1 MIEEHEINAE
11 LVETICQN
19 IAKNVPVNAALPKK
33 GLLHIDKLL
42 PFICVYRYKEPD
54 VYFSRLLKT
63 QASYLIVE
71 ENIGISHLLDA
82 IRIIT
87 TEKFETFLILELWP
101 NKGSLKTQFQI
112 YGPKGKSLE
121 TINALNDGFS
131 EIKKTLSIVTTKII
145 PTEFRHPKHLS
156 PLLDV
161 NTSKKS
167 GTLIIGI
174 SIPAVYQNTETDE
187 LFSLF
192 FRKFYTI
199 FSETI
204 KRAVYEFIRVQTTDA
219 FENYLML
226 GKTHIDAATI
236 ASDTQIAEI
245 SERMS
250 FLLRVTPVNSNE
262 EWDKFEQ
269 SEFKKTPSFKYRLI
283 AIDPELEK
291 RKLYNIPIDLVEDP
305 TIAFILRGKRLEIE
319 KQLTMLEER
328 GTDNFKFIGQSL
340 YGVIREDVLDAAEL
354 ILKTYPKGERIES
367 SKRFNSAEF
376 AERAQREIDGY
387 AQKFPDLDLAIEIRD
402 DVAGIMVSK
411 SKLLINNEM
420 DLDVMRCD
428 ALIQHEVGT
437 HILTYCNGKSQP
449 LKQMYEGFEGYDQ
462 LQEGLA
468 VIAEYLVGGLT
479 INRLRLL
486 AGRIIAVKSMI
497 KNADFIETFNL
508 LRNNYSFPNRVAYY
522 ITMRVYRGGG
532 LTKDA
537 VYLAGLIDLLAYLK
551 NGGKLE
557 PLYTGKFNIT
567 HIKLVEELLYR
578 KVLKH
583 PILPSFLYRNEVKER
598 LKKLRTGL
606 NIVDLVKSN

>member
-1 MIEEHEINAE
+1 MIKEHDIDAE
-11 LVETICQN
+11 LVETICKDIQD
-19 IAKNVPVNAALPKK
+19 NVPVNAALPKN

-42 PFICVYRYKEPD
+42 PFICVYRYKEQD

-63 QASYLIVE
+63 QASYLIAE
-71 ENIGISHLLDA
+71 ETIEISHLLEA
-82 IRIIT
+82 IRLIT
-87 TEKFETFLILELWP
+87 SEKFDAFLILELWP
-101 NKGSLKTQFQI
+101 NKQSLKSQFQI
-112 YGPKGKSLE
+112 YGPKEKSME
-121 TINALNDGFS
+121 TINALSDGFN
-131 EIKKTLSIVTTKII
+131 EIKKTLSKVSTKVIH
-145 PTEFRHPKHLS
+145 TEFRHPKQLS

-161 NTSKKS
+161 NTSKKL
-167 GTLIIGI
+167 GALIIGI
-174 SIPAVYQNTETDE
+174 SVPAVYQNTETDA
-187 LFSLF
+187 LYSLF

-236 ASDTQIAEI
+236 TSDTQIAEI
-245 SERMS
+245 SEKMS
-250 FLLRVTPVNSNE
+250 FLLSVTPVNSNE

-269 SEFKKTPSFKYRLI
+269 NDFKTPPKFKYRLI

-340 YGVIREDVLDAAEL
+340 YGVIREDVLEAAEL
-354 ILKTYPKGERIES
+354 ILKTYPKGEVIQS

-376 AERAQREIDGY
+376 AERAQREIDFY
-387 AQKFPDLDLAIEIRD
+387 AQKFPDLELGIEVRD

-420 DLDVMRCD
+420 DLDASRCD
-428 ALIQHEVGT
+428 ALIQHEIGT

-479 INRLRLL
+479 VNRLRLL
-486 AGRIIAVKSMI
+486 AGRIIAVQSLVE
-497 KNADFIETFNL
+497 NASFTETFEL
-508 LRNNYSFPNRVAYY
+508 LRSSYAFPNRVAYY
-522 ITMRVYRGGG
+522 ISMRVYRGGG

-537 VYLAGLIDLLAYLK
+537 VYLAGLMDLMSYLEQ
-551 NGGKLE
+551 GGRLE
-557 PLYTGKFNIT
+557 PLYTGKFNTT
-567 HIKLVEELLYR
+567 HIKLIEELLYR
-578 KVLKH
+578 NVLKQ
-583 PILPSFLYRNEVKER
+583 PILPNFLERNEVKER
-598 LKKLRTGL
+598 LKKLRNGM
-606 NIVDLVKSN
+606 NIVDLVK

>member
-1 MIEEHEINAE
+1 MIKEHQIDAE
-11 LVETICQN
+11 LVQTICKN
-19 IAKNVPVNAALPKK
+19 ITDNVPVNAELPKN

-42 PFICVYRYKEPD
+42 PFICVYRYKDLD

-71 ENIGISHLLDA
+71 ESIDISHLLEA
-82 IRIIT
+82 IRLIT
-87 TEKFETFLILELWP
+87 SEKFETFLILELWP
-101 NKGSLKTQFQI
+101 DKDALKNQFQI
-112 YGPKGKSLE
+112 YGPKDKSEE
-121 TINALNDGFS
+121 TVNALEEGFS
-131 EIKKTLSIVTTKII
+131 EIKKTLSIVSTKII
-145 PTEFRHPKHLS
+145 HTEFRHPKHLL
-156 PLLDV
+156 PLLDIS
-161 NTSKKS
+161 TSKKS

-226 GKTHIDAATI
+226 GKTHIDAVTI
-236 ASDTQIAEI
+236 SSDTKLAKI

-269 SEFKKTPSFKYRLI
+269 NEYTVTPSFKYRLI

-291 RKLYNIPIDLVEDP
+291 RKLFNIPIDLVEDP

-319 KQLTMLEER
+319 KQLIMLEER
-328 GTDNFKFIGQSL
+328 GTDNFRFIGESL
-340 YGVIREDVLDAAEL
+340 YGVIRKDVLEAAEH
-354 ILKTYPKGERIES
+354 ILKTYPEGEIIQG

-376 AERAQREIDGY
+376 AEHAQREIDYY
-387 AQKFPDLDLAIEIRD
+387 AHKFPDLELGIEVRD

-420 DLDVMRCD
+420 NLDANRCD
-428 ALIQHEVGT
+428 ALIQHEIGT

-449 LKQMYEGFEGYDQ
+449 LKQMYSGFEGYDQ

-479 INRLRLL
+479 VNRLRLL
-486 AGRIIAVKSMI
+486 AGRVIAV
-497 KNADFIETFNL
+497 NAMVGNASFIETFNL
-508 LRNNYSFPNRVAYY
+508 LREFYAFPNRVAYY
-522 ITMRVYRGGG
+522 ISMRVYRGGG
-532 LTKDA
+532 LNKDA
-537 VYLAGLIDLLAYLK
+537 VYLAGLIDLMAYLK
-551 NGGKLE
+551 KGGKLE

-567 HIKLVEELLYR
+567 HIALIEELLYR
-578 KVLKH
+578 NVLRQ
-583 PILPSFLYRNEVKER
+583 PILPSFLDRNEVKER
-598 LKKLRTGL
+598 LKKLRKGI
-606 NIVDLVKSN
+606 NIVDLVK

>member
-1 MIEEHEINAE
+1 MIKEHQIDAE
-11 LVETICQN
+11 LVQTICKN
-19 IAKNVPVNAALPKK
+19 ISENVAVNAALPKK

-42 PFICVYRYKEPD
+42 PFICVYRYKELD

-71 ENIGISHLLDA
+71 ENIDISHLLEA
-82 IRIIT
+82 IRLIT
-87 TEKFETFLILELWP
+87 SEKFETFLILELWP
-101 NKGSLKTQFQI
+101 NTEALKNQFQI
-112 YGPKGKSLE
+112 YGPKNKSIE
-121 TINALNDGFS
+121 TINALHEGFC
-131 EIKKTLSIVTTKII
+131 EIKKTLSTVSSKII
-145 PTEFRHPKHLS
+145 PTEFRHPKHLA

-161 NTSKKS
+161 ETSKKS

-174 SIPAVYQNTETDE
+174 SVPAAYQNTSTNQ

-219 FENYLML
+219 FESYLML
-226 GKTHIDAATI
+226 GKTHIDAATVS
-236 ASDTQIAEI
+236 SDTQLAEI

-262 EWDKFEQ
+262 EWDKFEAN
-269 SEFKKTPSFKYRLI
+269 EFTVTPSFKYRLI

-291 RKLYNIPIDLVEDP
+291 RKLFNIPIDLVEDP
-305 TIAFILRGKRLEIE
+305 TLAFILRGKRLEIE
-319 KQLTMLEER
+319 KQLIMLEER
-328 GTDNFKFIGQSL
+328 GTDNFRFIGESL
-340 YGVIREDVLDAAEL
+340 YGVIQERVLETAKH
-354 ILKTYPKGERIES
+354 ILKTYPKGEIIEG
-367 SKRFNSAEF
+367 SKRFNSTEF
-376 AERAQREIDGY
+376 GEHAQREIDHY
-387 AQKFPDLDLAIEIRD
+387 AQKFPDLDLGIEVRD

-420 DLDVMRCD
+420 NLDATRCD
-428 ALIQHEVGT
+428 ALIQHEIGT

-479 INRLRLL
+479 VNRLRLL
-486 AGRIIAVKSMI
+486 AGRVIAVNSMVN
-497 KNADFIETFNL
+497 NATFIDTFNL
-508 LRNNYSFPNRVAYY
+508 LRTSYAFPNRVAYY
-522 ITMRVYRGGG
+522 ISMRVYRGGG

-537 VYLAGLIDLLAYLK
+537 VYLAGLIDLMSYLE

-557 PLYTGKFNIT
+557 PLYTGKFNTT
-567 HIKLVEELLYR
+567 HISLIEELLYR
-578 KVLKH
+578 NVLQP
-583 PILPSFLYRNEVKER
+583 PILPSFLDRIEVKER
-598 LKKLRTGL
+598 LKKLRSGM
-606 NIVDLVKSN
+606 NIVDLVK